1 MARHHRL
8 AAVEAAMHEYE
19 YLLLDEIAAIARASV
34 DTVRRWI
41 RSGQLPSVK
50 PGRRRLVRRGDLDR
64 FLARDTLAERRAL
77 SGSAAAPREGT
88 GNG

>member
-1 MARHHRL
+1 
-8 AAVEAAMHEYE
+8 MHEYE
-19 YLLLDEIAAIARASV
+19 YLLLDEVAATARASV

-50 PGRRRLVRRGDLDR
+50 PGRRRLVRRGDLER

-77 SGSAAAPREGT
+77 SSSARGGASHG
-88 GNG
+88 

>member
-41 RSGQLPSVK
+41 RVDGSLE
-50 PGRRRLVRRGDLDR
+50 
-64 FLARDTLAERRAL
+64 ARKFGAEKWLSSAL
-77 SGSAAAPREGT
+77 FGAG
-88 GNG
+88 

>member
-1 MARHHRL
+1 
-8 AAVEAAMHEYE
+8 MHEYE

-50 PGRRRLVRRGDLDR
+50 PGRRRLVRRGDLER
-64 FLARDTLAERRAL
+64 FLARDTLVERRML
-77 SGSAAAPREGT
+77 SGSTATPQRVGAPSEGT

>member
-1 MARHHRL
+1 MY
-8 AAVEAAMHEYE
+8 EYE

-50 PGRRRLVRRGDLDR
+50 PGRRRLVRRGDLER
-64 FLARDTLAERRAL
+64 FLARDTLVERRAIA
-77 SGSAAAPREGT
+77 GTFPAAVQAPTVGQGT
-88 GNG
+88 GRG

>member
-1 MARHHRL
+1 MY
-8 AAVEAAMHEYE
+8 EYE

-50 PGRRRLVRRGDLDR
+50 PGRRRLVRRGDLER
-64 FLARDTLAERRAL
+64 FLARDTLVERRA
-77 SGSAAAPREGT
+77 SSASAAAPLGVSAPSEGT

>member
-1 MARHHRL
+1 
-8 AAVEAAMHEYE
+8 MHEYE

>member
-1 MARHHRL
+1 
-8 AAVEAAMHEYE
+8 MHEHE
-19 YLLLDEIAAIARASV
+19 YLLLDEVAATARASV

-50 PGRRRLVRRGDLDR
+50 PGRRRLVRRGDLER

-77 SGSAAAPREGT
+77 SGLAHGGASHG
-88 GNG
+88 

>member
-1 MARHHRL
+1 MY
-8 AAVEAAMHEYE
+8 EYE

-50 PGRRRLVRRGDLDR
+50 PGRRRLVRRGDLER
-64 FLARDTLAERRAL
+64 FLARDTLVERRAIAG
-77 SGSAAAPREGT
+77 SGPNQAQTPTVGQGT
-88 GNG
+88 TRG

>member
-1 MARHHRL
+1 
-8 AAVEAAMHEYE
+8 MHEYE

-50 PGRRRLVRRGDLDR
+50 PGRRRLVRRGDLER
-64 FLARDTLAERRAL
+64 FLARDTLIERRAVA
-77 SGSAAAPREGT
+77 GTSANPAQPPTVAQGT
-88 GNG
+88 SRG